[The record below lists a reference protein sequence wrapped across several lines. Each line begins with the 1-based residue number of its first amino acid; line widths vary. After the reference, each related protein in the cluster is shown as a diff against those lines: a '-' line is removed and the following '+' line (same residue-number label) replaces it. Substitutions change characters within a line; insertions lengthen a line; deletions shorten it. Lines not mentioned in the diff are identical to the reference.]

1 MEVLRKATMFN
12 FFYLSFIPLCTRF
25 NDYYIGVKIA
35 SLAAR
40 TIHLF
45 FMVQLK
51 VRAAK
56 VHVACVAYLG
66 RLDYLWR
73 IAVAPRS
80 LEFRAQVRA
89 VRALRCLLAGSLQ

>member
-1 MEVLRKATMFN
+1 MCKFHDL
-12 FFYLSFIPLCTRF
+12 IPLCPRF

-66 RLDYLWR
+66 RPDYLWR

-89 VRALRCLLAGSLQ
+89 VHAPSLPFGGVIAVNMVASVAE